1 MMKRADAVLTAD
13 SGASLVPL
21 SLVQPATSFVWPV
34 AILVQPATSFMQPA
48 ATIVQPAATLVRSAT
63 VLVQPAAT
71 PGEGLLSPVAGRFAG
86 CGLQKSRRGPGFH
99 RAAGRRALR

>member
-1 MMKRADAVLTAD
+1 MKRADAVLTGD

-21 SLVQPATSFVWPV
+21 SLVQPAATIVQPA

-48 ATIVQPAATLVRSAT
+48 ATIVQPATSFVWPVAI
-63 VLVQPAAT
+63 LVQPAAT

-86 CGLQKSRRGPGFH
+86 CGLQKPRRGPGFH